1 MIFDYAISSGDDE
14 NEELECDA
22 RTLTSVNHWHKFRN
36 AALGSHRLWS
46 TQSYGNGKKA
56 FKFFLERSG
65 DAPLTIDLGINP
77 PKWYMDEVLALGNRW
92 GKVVVH
98 QNMLGFMSQ
107 VREYGKRECAHQ
119 SYPRL
124 KALEIFLSNGLHR
137 EDFDFTWHIPAIKS
151 LICMNVIPTLS
162 DESFASLTT
171 LELTMDEGYV
181 LDEILPQLQLM
192 QNLQFLSLV
201 IGDVDKSWDLDD
213 YSDCDLKSLQ
223 SLHLTWSH
231 VSVEDLD
238 VFLDKINTENVKKV
252 ELNFLESFGDE
263 ISPEIN
269 CVFDSCDESKSHIRF
284 PSLEDITI
292 VAAHLENLDGLALEA
307 GLLFDYP
314 KIKNLHIQLPFIE
327 PLDSHLMKN
336 HQLDIKTIAIE
347 GCLIGASEFLE
358 CLLSHVNPDG
368 SRLCSGLTKLR
379 VWGCAEVSRNFLMD
393 YLPEEKIDFLPY
405 EVPYFF

>member
-14 NEELECDA
+14 NEECDA
-22 RTLTSVNHWHKFRN
+22 RTLTSVNHKFRN

-46 TQSYGNGKKA
+46 TLSYGNGKKA
-56 FKFFLERSG
+56 FKFFLKRSG
-65 DAPLTIDLGINP
+65 DAPLRIDLGINP

-92 GKVVVH
+92 GKVVIH

-124 KALEIFLSNGLHR
+124 QVLEILLSKGLHR

-171 LELTMDEGYV
+171 LELTMDDGYV
-181 LDEILPQLQLM
+181 LDEILPQLHLM

-201 IGDVDKSWDLDD
+201 LGDVDTSWDLDD

-223 SLHLTWSH
+223 SLHLAWSH
-231 VSVEDLD
+231 VSVEYLTE
-238 VFLDKINTENVKKV
+238 FLDKISMENVKKV

-263 ISPEIN
+263 IGPEIFR
-269 CVFDSCDESKSHIRF
+269 VFDSWDEPYIRF

-292 VAAHLENLDGLALEA
+292 VAVHLENLDGLTLKAGEA
-307 GLLFDYP
+307 SLLFAYP
-314 KIKNLHIQLPFIE
+314 KMKNLHIQLPFIE
-327 PLDSHLMKN
+327 PPDFQLF
-336 HQLDIKTIAIE
+336 QLDIKTISIE
-347 GCLIGASEFLE
+347 GCLMGAHEFLE

-393 YLPEEKIDFLPY
+393 YLPEEKIDFLP
-405 EVPYFF
+405 PS